1 MYALPP
7 TSQLYLLLVDHLTH
21 KSTATSSIENS
32 IHHHPPKFTTPLRK
46 PAWQAA
52 IRYENGIHSYNHV
65 QRQLLYYFF
74 STATIITDDCTLKT
88 FILLKLAHAHWAYTC
103 ATPPPSSAILARAQ
117 SPQTHIWSYGSE
129 FSRVSP
135 DRMHASLV
143 HYPYAVSTTVCTNKI
158 TTWPIPPLLHSG
170 MRWYR
175 NGCGN
180 L

>member
-103 ATPPPSSAILARAQ
+103 TTPPPPSAIIARAQ

-143 HYPYAVSTTVCTNKI
+143 RYPYAVSTAVCTNKI
-158 TTWPIPPLLHSG
+158 TTWPLPPLLHSG
-170 MRWYR
+170 IWKWR
-175 NGCGN
+175 NG
-180 L
+180 